1 MPALDPSDAAIAGR
15 KWNRRTLDLIRRHIT
30 QSEPLARGTRG
41 GHVSLD
47 TASGYVGALRL
58 LRSRE
63 ADYDIAPAD
72 ESDFVSALE
81 GKTVRRREPP
91 QSERKVGTAV
101 RAAHLKR
108 ASLAGIERESEQGA
122 VSWCVA
128 VLSHNLLLRGG
139 EPGESDNAPLE
150 AHRILRGRSFDWQG
164 WRRPLG
170 SAKIVIWLIVWIVPI
185 KVGTTRAHPIPV
197 VRRHS
202 GPFGADPLCPYDAT
216 ALVWWRKAC
225 GGWRVPFPVDEHG
238 WPAEGWWHTPRCPA
252 FLNEH
257 MFASAGGALWTTRDT
272 RAIAQRIATAAG
284 ISTVGVGGKAFRIGG
299 ATDARERLG
308 EKGLDRIR
316 RRGRWCS
323 LITLIY
329 QRELVDAQLELSAE
343 LGDAVGESLE
353 EVCVGWVQPTGM

>member
-1 MPALDPSDAAIAGR
+1 
-15 KWNRRTLDLIRRHIT
+15 
-30 QSEPLARGTRG
+30 
-41 GHVSLD
+41 VSLD
-47 TASGYVGALRL
+47 AASGYVGALRL

-63 ADYDIAPAD
+63 CDYDIAPAD
-72 ESDFVSALE
+72 EGDFVGSLE

-101 RAAHLKR
+101 RAVHLK
-108 ASLAGIERESEQGA
+108 LAATAGFDRRSEQGA
-122 VSWCVA
+122 VNWCVA

-139 EPGESDNAPLE
+139 EPGEADNAPLE
-150 AHRILRGRSFDWQG
+150 PHRILRGRSFAWQ
-164 WRRPLG
+164 RRRTPRGTTL
-170 SAKIVIWLIVWIVPI
+170 SQTWLIVWVVPI
-185 KVGTTRAHPIPV
+185 KRGTRVAHPIPV

-202 GPFGADPLCPYDAT
+202 GPFGSDPLCPYDAT

-225 GGWRVPFPVDEHG
+225 GGRRMPFPVDSQG
-238 WPAEGWWHTPRCPA
+238 WPAEGWWLTPHHTA
-252 FLNEH
+252 FLGEH
-257 MFASAGGALWTTRDT
+257 MFTSASGHLWTTADT
-272 RAIAQRIATAAG
+272 RALAQRIAIAAG
-284 ISTVGVGGKAFRIGG
+284 LPALGVGGKAFRIGG

-308 EKGLDRIR
+308 PTGLDRIR

-329 QRELVDAQLELSAE
+329 QRELVDAQLEMSAE